1 MTASFA
7 SILSSLPATTP
18 FVGPETLQRQL
29 GRAYDLRLGANE
41 SSFGVSPKAEAVLR
55 EEAPRANWY
64 CDAEHFELKEALT
77 AALGCARENL
87 VVGEGIDG
95 LLGLLVRA
103 YLDPGDR
110 IVTSLG
116 GYPTFNYH
124 VRGYGGELIEVPYTQ
139 DFHNDL
145 GALVEAA
152 RREKA
157 KLLYLANPDNPTGT
171 LQDATAIRA
180 LLDELPEGC
189 LLLLDEAYHE
199 FMPEAKLPP
208 LDAEDPRLIRL
219 RTFSKAHGLAGLR
232 IGYALAPAEVAG
244 ALDKIRM
251 HFGVGRLSQ
260 MAAAASLRDPG
271 FVAGVIAEVAKGR
284 KDYEALAQSLSLPF
298 IPSYTNFVAIDVGSE
313 ARSQE
318 MVRLLHEAGVFVRR
332 PGAPRLGRHVRI
344 SVGRAEERAELAER
358 FTAAYRKL

>member
-1 MTASFA
+1 MTAAYA
-7 SILSSLPATTP
+7 SILAGLPASTP

-29 GRAYDLRLGANE
+29 GRPYELRLGANE
-41 SSFGVSPKAEAVLR
+41 SNFGVSPEAVAVLQQ
-55 EEAPRANWY
+55 EAARASWY
-64 CDAEHFELKEALT
+64 CDAEHFELKQALC
-77 AALGCARENL
+77 AALGCEPANI

-103 YLDPGDR
+103 YVDPGDA

-124 VRGYGGELIEVPYTQ
+124 VRGYGGRLIEVPYRE

-145 GALVEAA
+145 DGLLAAA
-152 RREKA
+152 REEKA

-171 LQDATAIRA
+171 LLGREAIA
-180 LLDELPEGC
+180 GLLERLPEDC
-189 LLLLDEAYHE
+189 LLLLDEAYYE
-199 FMPEAKLPP
+199 FMPQEALLP
-208 LDAEDPRLIRL
+208 LQAEDPRLIRL

-232 IGYALAPAEVAG
+232 IGYALATAEVGA

-260 MAAAASLRDPG
+260 LAAAASLGDES
-271 FVAGVIAEVAKGR
+271 FVSGVIKEVAAGR
-284 KDYEALAQSLSLPF
+284 KDYEALATSLSLSF
-298 IPSYTNFVAIDVGSE
+298 IPSHTNFVAIDVGSE
-313 ARSQE
+313 ERSQT

-332 PGAPRLGRHVRI
+332 PGVPRLGRHVRV
-344 SVGRAEERAELAER
+344 SVGTQAERSLLAER
-358 FTAAYRKL
+358 FAHAYARL